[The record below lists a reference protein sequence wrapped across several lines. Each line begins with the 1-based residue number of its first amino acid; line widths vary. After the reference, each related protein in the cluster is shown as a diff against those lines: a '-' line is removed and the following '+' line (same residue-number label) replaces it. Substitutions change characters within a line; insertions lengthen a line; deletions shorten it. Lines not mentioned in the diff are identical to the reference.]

1 MAKLGPVVQK
11 RCVECRARFEP
22 HPCAG
27 RGQMTCSAECR
38 RSRNAR
44 LARGRRRRSPDR
56 FLRSERKRQQRRRA
70 RLKAT
75 AGPEMGPISE
85 PVSRAG
91 LELEVSEVLRL
102 MGESWEKS
110 LAMSRAR
117 LKRQVRKLSG
127 LRGGKVGRD
136 LASNAEC
143 HAPG

>member
-1 MAKLGPVVQK
+1 
-11 RCVECRARFEP
+11 
-22 HPCAG
+22 
-27 RGQMTCSAECR
+27 
-38 RSRNAR
+38 
-44 LARGRRRRSPDR
+44 
-56 FLRSERKRQQRRRA
+56 
-70 RLKAT
+70 
-75 AGPEMGPISE
+75 MGPISE